1 MYKRQQR
8 LHSAALQLLVIACS
22 TLILARF
29 SDLVARNDTEAL
41 RRILTKAG
49 MLSLVIG
56 GGGVLMVWGLG
67 AISLEWIFGG
77 RFDDS
82 AAVRVS
88 SHWLLLT
95 ISLPF
100 AIIGNVFAKLWQA
113 QKRPKLISIMAF
125 ISLSG

>member
-1 MYKRQQR
+1 MCIRDRSLPPLWAAKYGEGAVSAFGYAYR

-100 AIIGNVFAKLWQA
+100 ALS
-113 QKRPKLISIMAF
+113 LIHI
-125 ISLSG
+125 